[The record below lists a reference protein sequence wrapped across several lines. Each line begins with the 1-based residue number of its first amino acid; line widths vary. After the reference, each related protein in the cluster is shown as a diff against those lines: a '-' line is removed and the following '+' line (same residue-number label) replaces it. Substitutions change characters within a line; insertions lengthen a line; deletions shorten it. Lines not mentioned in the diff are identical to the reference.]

1 MASKPMKRTIGTI
14 RVVGVA
20 AIISLCVASCKPQ
33 LRCQLASGGDW
44 FPVPVFSDVSL
55 AAAAVQGA
63 LVCDVVYRIDK
74 RDYVIG
80 GCNREPV
87 GLWAKEDG
95 HPHQGLGRRPLI
107 CKE

>member
-1 MASKPMKRTIGTI
+1 MTPIGAI
-14 RVVGVA
+14 RAA
-20 AIISLCVASCKPQ
+20 AIAAIVSLCVASCKPQ

-44 FPVPVFSDVSL
+44 FLVPVFSDVSS
-55 AAAAVQGA
+55 AAAAVQGSLA
-63 LVCDVVYRIDK
+63 CDVVYRIDK

-87 GLWAKEDG
+87 GLWSKEEG
-95 HPHQGLGRRPLI
+95 RLRQGRGRRQLI